1 MSRVERDDRRA
12 KKGVPSRATEILSK
26 INSDIRALNSSILV
40 LSQKMK
46 YVVRN
51 EKILGRNLLVLNK
64 KLKGLES
71 GGLQGGVTTSG
82 EVGSIRNEL
91 ANLNSVVS
99 KQSEL
104 LSEMQ
109 SAILEMND
117 KFAKQEELKEIKYV
131 IDAINP
137 LEFVTRGDLEKLIE
151 NKLKGKRRK

>member
-64 KLKGLES
+64 KLKDLES
-71 GGLQGGVTTSG
+71 GGLQGGVTPSG